1 LVPGI
6 MSLILLIDNNLQ
18 HAMLA
23 IMLFNVLGIIG
34 MIFVKEN
41 D

>member
-1 LVPGI
+1 

-23 IMLFNVLGIIG
+23 IMLFNILGIVA
-34 MIFVKEN
+34 MMFVREN